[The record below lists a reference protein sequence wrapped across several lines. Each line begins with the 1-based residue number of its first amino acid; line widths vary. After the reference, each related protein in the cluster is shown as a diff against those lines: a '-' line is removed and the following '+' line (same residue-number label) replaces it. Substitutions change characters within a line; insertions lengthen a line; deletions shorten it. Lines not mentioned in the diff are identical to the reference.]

1 MSESG
6 TDMRRLIIIS
16 VCLTATSFLIA
27 SAHSQIPETS
37 TPLKTDFLGDPLP
50 APALIRLGT
59 NRFTPANC
67 SAIALSADGKIV
79 VSWGHDSIMG
89 WDAEVGRSLWKTPF
103 HDTSRI
109 HTGAA
114 AYGFRG
120 LCRLP
125 VSGQLA
131 LPGPPGSVNLLDFQ
145 TGMITPIDLGG
156 QDQFRSID
164 ISPDETMIAVGCGKY
179 LLVCDL
185 QGVEKYRI
193 ENHPRHSIEKRSNGD
208 RLTFGGEFS
217 YARFSPDGK
226 FLALVNSERP
236 KAFQIL
242 NAATGQVQRKIETKG
257 FVIRFC
263 FSGDSQ
269 RMYVTEQ
276 QIAARAYDVVS
287 GNEIWERL
295 FSVPGQDERYTTDI
309 ALSPT
314 GNELAVGTAIG
325 EDERIHLL
333 DPLTGKTKGTLV
345 GHIWKPWSL
354 EYNAD
359 GSQMYSAGGD
369 SVIRRWDIAKREQ
382 IRIANSERASGVCSM
397 APDGQSIAFCDD
409 SGKLHIV
416 DVANGKKSRT
426 IEKPGTTFSQV
437 IYSPD
442 CQRLV
447 AGGSSAGDV
456 HVIVWNLTTGEE
468 LHHWDWP
475 KGRDV
480 HSTVEALSFSKDANR
495 VVAAVFRQSACYL
508 FDLPSNQQIAK
519 VRHPQVY
526 GLCMRSDG
534 QEFVSAG
541 WDKKIR
547 LWNCETGELVTEHL
561 IDNPNNGD
569 PRMYGALYAPDGRSI
584 AVLRMDA
591 KIGIYSTELELIRNI
606 EMKEGV
612 VYGSFQFSHNGLWI
626 GVGHSSGKGCVYE
639 VSTGEEVWAEAKHDN
654 YLYNVDFSPDD
665 RCLLTGGEDG
675 MCYLWDLAN
684 TIERAP
690 VNYTELGREL
700 IGDSP
705 RNAFEAHQQLALN
718 PEAAVTAIQAALE
731 PLFSKGAETTI
742 GKVEKLLGDLDS
754 ADLAI
759 RTGTINALIDLG
771 PSAYGAISAAT
782 LEPTGSATKLES
794 LRQLQLKID
803 DVHLRIRRAAMLLA
817 ELDTPTAGSLLDEL
831 FESSP
836 NLLVKKM
843 VFSAR
848 KHRERFLQ
856 RFTETKGN

>member
-1 MSESG
+1 MKP
-6 TDMRRLIIIS
+6 LIGIQ
-16 VCLTATSFLIA
+16 VCIVALSFLAA
-27 SAHSQIPETS
+27 SSLSQTLEKSATV
-37 TPLKTDFLGDPLP
+37 KTDFLGDPLP
-50 APALIRLGT
+50 AQALIRLGT
-59 NRFTPANC
+59 SRFTPANC
-67 SAIALSADGKIV
+67 RAIALSADGKIV
-79 VSWGHDSIMG
+79 VSLGHDSIMG
-89 WDAEVGRSLWKTPF
+89 WDAEVGRSLWKMPF
-103 HDTSRI
+103 HDTSRVR
-109 HTGAA
+109 TSAA

-131 LPGPPGSVNLLDFQ
+131 LPGPAGSVNLLDFQ
-145 TGMITPIDLGG
+145 TGATTPINLGG
-156 QDQFRSID
+156 QDQFQSID
-164 ISPDETMIAVGCGKY
+164 ISPDETMFAVGCERY
-179 LLVCDL
+179 LLVCDR

-193 ENHPRHSIEKRSNGD
+193 ENHPRYSIERRSDHD

-226 FLALVNSERP
+226 FLALVNSEHP
-236 KAFQIL
+236 KTFQIL
-242 NAATGQVQRKIETKG
+242 TAATGEVQRKIETKG

-269 RMYVTEQ
+269 RIYVTEQ

-325 EDERIHLL
+325 EDQRIHLL
-333 DPLTGKTKGTLV
+333 DPFTGKTEGTLV
-345 GHIWKPWSL
+345 GHSWKPWSL
-354 EYNAD
+354 AYNVD
-359 GSQMYSAGGD
+359 GSQLYSAGWD
-369 SVIRRWDIAKREQ
+369 SVIRRWDVAKREQ
-382 IRIANSERASGVCSM
+382 IRIANSERASGVCTM
-397 APDGQSIAFCDD
+397 APDGKTISFCDD

-416 DVANGKKSRT
+416 DVATGKKSKT
-426 IEKPGTTFSQV
+426 IEIPGTTFSQV

-442 CQRLV
+442 CQRLA
-447 AGGSSAGDV
+447 AGGSSAGDI
-456 HVIVWNLTTGEE
+456 HVFVWNLTTGEE

-480 HSTVEALSFSKDANR
+480 HSTVEALSFSEDASR
-495 VVAAVFRQSACYL
+495 IAAAVFRQSACFL

-519 VRHPQVY
+519 VQHPQVY
-526 GLCMRSDG
+526 GLCLRGDG
-534 QEFVSAG
+534 QELVSAG

-547 LWNCETGELVTEHL
+547 MWNCETGEIVTEHL

-569 PRMYGALYAPDGRSI
+569 PRMYGALYSPDGRSI

-591 KIGIYSTELELIRNI
+591 KIGIYSTELALIRNI

-612 VYGSFQFSHNGLWI
+612 LYGSFQFSHNGLWI
-626 GVGHSSGKGCVYE
+626 GVGHSSGRGCVYE

-654 YLYNVDFSPDD
+654 YIYNVDFSPDN
-665 RCLLTGGEDG
+665 RSLLTGGEDG

-684 TIERAP
+684 SAASES
-690 VNYTELGREL
+690 EDFKQLGREL
-700 IGDSP
+700 IGVSP
-705 RNAFEAHQQLALN
+705 RDAFRAHQRLAMN
-718 PEAAVTAIQAALE
+718 PEAAVKAIQVAVE
-731 PLFSKGAETTI
+731 PLFSKGDQTTSD
-742 GKVEKLLGDLDS
+742 KVEKLLGDLDS

-759 RTGTINALIDLG
+759 RTGTVDALIDLG

-782 LEPTGSATKLES
+782 IDPTGSATKLES
-794 LRQLQLKID
+794 LKQLKSKID
-803 DVHLRIRRAAMLLA
+803 DVHCGIRRAAMLLA
-817 ELDTPTAGSLLDEL
+817 ELDSPTAGSLLDEL

-836 NLLVKKM
+836 NLIVKKM

-848 KHRERFLQ
+848 KHRERFLH
-856 RFTETKGN
+856 RVTETKEK